1 MDYDLNVRF
10 TRSERVIQEFSM
22 LPDADI
28 SDLNLKWTVM
38 MIRDFPWARTSLLPY
53 SDAAPRHS
61 EDRDHNTAYASTSL
75 AKFTAR
81 TDHISLTLLRN
92 FWEPEGP
99 IARCWENLAE
109 FDFEVVR
116 EEAAEPRMHCP
127 DAIAGSVGPVMTPQ
141 TSTLRLWRLTQLAPL
156 NGCSRWRER
165 KPVGNNDTKRLGGT
179 GKPTNLFTNPVIRCG
194 CNYRQ
199 RPNLGRTGTV
209 CTKSRRS
216 LIGTR
221 TGWRRWEWKI
231 TVGDA
236 LRTA

>member
-1 MDYDLNVRF
+1 
-10 TRSERVIQEFSM
+10 M
-22 LPDADI
+22 LTLFCATCT
-28 SDLNLKWTVM
+28 SD
-38 MIRDFPWARTSLLPY
+38 
-53 SDAAPRHS
+53 
-61 EDRDHNTAYASTSL
+61 
-75 AKFTAR
+75 AR

-179 GKPTNLFTNPVIRCG
+179 GKPTNLFTNPLWSITKRMQNGILLIVINDICR
-194 CNYRQ
+194 
-199 RPNLGRTGTV
+199 LGFGTEKGKHLFQI
-209 CTKSRRS
+209 TKNVSLKKRRKRVHS
-216 LIGTR
+216 N
-221 TGWRRWEWKI
+221 
-231 TVGDA
+231 
-236 LRTA
+236 